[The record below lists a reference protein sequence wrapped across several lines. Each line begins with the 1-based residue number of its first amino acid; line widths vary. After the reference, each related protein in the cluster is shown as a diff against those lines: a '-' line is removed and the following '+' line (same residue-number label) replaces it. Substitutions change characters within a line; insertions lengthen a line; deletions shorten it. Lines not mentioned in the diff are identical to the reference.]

1 MKHVL
6 ITGATGFVGANLARR
21 LIMEGHDLHLLI
33 RPAHKPWRI
42 EEIRKDAHCH
52 EVELSDAA
60 AVASVVEKIRPDW
73 VFHLAAYG
81 AYASQ
86 SDLQTMIQTNILGTV
101 HLLEACLKTG
111 FESFVNT
118 GSSSEYGI
126 KDHAPSE
133 TEIVEPNS
141 HYAVTKAS
149 ATLFCRYAAQR
160 HKASISTLRLYS
172 VFGPYEEP
180 TRLIPTLI
188 RRGLAGELPPLVD
201 PNGAHDFVFIDD
213 VLDAYMLAATVVN
226 QEFGAAYNIGT
237 GTQTTMREVV
247 EITRRVLKIPEKPVW
262 GSMPNR
268 SWDTAVWLADNR
280 KTRTALNWKPCNSFE
295 NGFCRTV
302 EWFRQRP
309 K

>member
-1 MKHVL
+1 MKRVL

-21 LIMEGHDLHLLI
+21 LLKEGHEIHLLI
-33 RPAHKPWRI
+33 RPAHKPWRM
-42 EEIRKDAHCH
+42 EEIRKDAHWH
-52 EVELSDAA
+52 EVELTDAA
-60 AVASVVEKIRPDW
+60 AVARVVGKIRPDW

-81 AYASQ
+81 AYSSQ
-86 SDLQTMIQTNILGTV
+86 RDLETMVQTNILGTV
-101 HLLEACLKTG
+101 HLLEACLRTG

-118 GSSSEYGI
+118 GSSSEYGV

-149 ATLFCRYAAQR
+149 ATLFCRYTAR
-160 HKASISTLRLYS
+160 HHEAPVSTLRLYS
-172 VFGPYEEP
+172 VFGPYEEQ

-188 RRGLAGELPPLVD
+188 RRGLKGELPPLVD
-201 PNGAHDFVFIDD
+201 PDGAHDFVFIDD
-213 VLDAYMLAATVVN
+213 VLDAYLLATTVAH
-226 QEFGAAYNIGT
+226 QELGAVYNIGT

-247 EITRRVLKIPEKPVW
+247 EIAQRVLEIPAEPVW

-268 SWDTAVWLADNR
+268 SWDTAVWLANSQ
-280 KTRTALNWKPCNSFE
+280 KAWTALHWKPRTSFE
-295 NGFCRTV
+295 NGFRRTV

-309 K
+309 Q